1 MNLNMHEI
9 HLVITGCLP
18 PMLKRIQQILKLQV
32 STPISDETTL
42 LNPGTISNTPSETS
56 EPALEDNLNEAPISK
71 ILETGGKI
79 ARSLDFSKNP
89 NDPDVQISGYGSVS
103 ISRLKTDIRA
113 DLVRLGDSIGGT
125 DAKYLML
132 IMSDFAGKKV
142 SGNLVAFKM
151 AGLAEVEEFMKQPNV
166 KRKITMMKRV

>member
-18 PMLKRIQQILKLQV
+18 HMLNRIQQILKLQV
-32 STPISDETTL
+32 SKPISDETTL
-42 LNPGTISNTPSETS
+42 LNPGTISNTPSEPV

-103 ISRLKTDIRA
+103 LSRLKTDIRA

-151 AGLAEVEEFMKQPNV
+151 AGLAEVEEFMQQPNV

>member
-1 MNLNMHEI
+1 MLN
-9 HLVITGCLP
+9 
-18 PMLKRIQQILKLQV
+18 RIQQILKLQV
-32 STPISDETTL
+32 SKPISDETTL
-42 LNPGTISNTPSETS
+42 LNTGTLTNVPNTPSEPV

-103 ISRLKTDIRA
+103 LSRLKTDIRA

-166 KRKITMMKRV
+166 KRKITMMKRG

>member
-1 MNLNMHEI
+1 MLN
-9 HLVITGCLP
+9 
-18 PMLKRIQQILKLQV
+18 RIQQILKLQV

-42 LNPGTISNTPSETS
+42 LNPGTISTNSETS
-56 EPALEDNLNEAPISK
+56 ETALEDNLNEAPISK
-71 ILETGGKI
+71 MLETGGKI

-103 ISRLKTDIRA
+103 LSRLKTDIRA

-151 AGLAEVEEFMKQPNV
+151 AGLAEVEEFMQQPSV

>member
-1 MNLNMHEI
+1 M
-9 HLVITGCLP
+9 
-18 PMLKRIQQILKLQV
+18 
-32 STPISDETTL
+32 
-42 LNPGTISNTPSETS
+42 
-56 EPALEDNLNEAPISK
+56 
-71 ILETGGKI
+71 LETGGKI

-103 ISRLKTDIRA
+103 LSRLKTDIRA

-151 AGLAEVEEFMKQPNV
+151 AGLAEVEEFMQQPSV

>member
-1 MNLNMHEI
+1 MLN
-9 HLVITGCLP
+9 
-18 PMLKRIQQILKLQV
+18 RIQQILKLQV

-42 LNPGTISNTPSETS
+42 INTGTISTTSETS

-71 ILETGGKI
+71 MLETGGKI

-103 ISRLKTDIRA
+103 LSRLKTDIRA

-151 AGLAEVEEFMKQPNV
+151 AGLAEVEEFMQQPSV
-166 KRKITMMKRV
+166 KRKITMMKRG

>member
-1 MNLNMHEI
+1 MLN
-9 HLVITGCLP
+9 
-18 PMLKRIQQILKLQV
+18 RIQQILKLQV

-42 LNPGTISNTPSETS
+42 LNPGTISNTPSEPVEPV

-103 ISRLKTDIRA
+103 LSRLKTDIRA

-166 KRKITMMKRV
+166 KRKITMMKRG